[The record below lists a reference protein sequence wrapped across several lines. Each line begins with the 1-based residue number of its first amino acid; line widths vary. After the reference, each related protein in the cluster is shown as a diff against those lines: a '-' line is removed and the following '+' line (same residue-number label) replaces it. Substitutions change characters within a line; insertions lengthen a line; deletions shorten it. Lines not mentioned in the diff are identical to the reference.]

1 MSKAYVFINDRM
13 QGDNAI
19 KAALGADKKFDTI
32 NVHIRNQVVLP
43 GQIVIVP
50 DSSTQSCTIEEA
62 ELMRM
67 AQHVSHQIH
76 HNSLGSDGLMLKN
89 YDVLQDVLGY
99 GSLGIG
105 AVSGSWSN
113 HLSAIEKTLADIE
126 KLHKLALLRGTPIA
140 RQEFIN
146 QRQVLFTKLD
156 GQLKGIARWGSG
168 LRNRGSIKK
177 MLGISTKSYLHSG
190 EIRDYAK
197 RMNGVAR
204 AAKVLKSGTYVG
216 ITLNA
221 VSTGLEIEEACAVG
235 REQACEKAQYVE
247 GSKLVAS
254 VAGGWGLG
262 AVGGSLAKSVCL
274 AIAVPSG
281 GWGALA
287 CVIIGGIVG
296 GYAGGKGGEA
306 IGEMVGRKLYERSL
320 TP

>member
-19 KAALGADKKFDTI
+19 KAALGADKKFDTL

-62 ELMRM
+62 ELIRM

-126 KLHKLALLRGTPIA
+126 RLHKLALQRGTPIA

-235 REQACEKAQYVE
+235 REGACERAQYVE
-247 GSKLVAS
+247 GSKLVAGVGGGLFGGA
-254 VAGGWGLG
+254 VAGM
-262 AVGGSLAKSVCL
+262 AAKSICV
-274 AIAVPSG
+274 AVAVPTG

-287 CVIIGGIVG
+287 CGIIVGLAG
-296 GYAGGKGGEA
+296 GYAGGA
-306 IGEMVGRKLYERSL
+306 IGEKGGAVAGELLYKWRTL
-320 TP
+320 